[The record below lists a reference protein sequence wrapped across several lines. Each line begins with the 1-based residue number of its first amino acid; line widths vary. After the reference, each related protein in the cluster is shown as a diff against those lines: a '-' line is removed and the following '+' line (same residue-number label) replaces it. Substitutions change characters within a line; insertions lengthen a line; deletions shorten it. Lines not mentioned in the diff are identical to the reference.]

1 MRSVLLF
8 QHTNEAS
15 KIGDIISR
23 IREVMINLDKSYETI
38 VVDDG
43 SSDGTGIRAK
53 EAGANVIT
61 HPYNIGNGAA
71 VKTGIRHATGE
82 IFILLDGDGQHAPED
97 IPSLIDKVGVYDMVV
112 GARTGQSKTHI
123 HRYIANAIYNLFASY
138 ICGMRILDLTSGFRA
153 IKAEIAREFI
163 TLLPNT
169 FSYPTTI
176 TLSVIRSGYSL
187 AYVPIHSAK
196 RVGKSKI
203 KLLIDGPRFFF
214 IIFKI
219 TTLFSPMK
227 IFLPLS
233 IGTFLVGLMYGFIR
247 IFVMDRPYGLTSALF
262 MLVGAVIFLIGL
274 VSEQITELRYS
285 EKQDPFLSKGSGKQG

>member
-1 MRSVLLF
+1 M
-8 QHTNEAS
+8 
-15 KIGDIISR
+15 
-23 IREVMINLDKSYETI
+23 
-38 VVDDG
+38 DDG
-43 SSDGTGIRAK
+43 STDDTAAQAK
-53 EAGANVIT
+53 AASACVIS

-71 VKTGIRHATGE
+71 VKTGIRHAEGKL
-82 IFILLDGDGQHAPED
+82 FVFMDGDGQHAPED

-123 HRYIANAIYNLFASY
+123 HRDIANMIYNLFASY
-138 ICGMRILDLTSGFRA
+138 ICGMRILDLTSGFRV

-176 TLSVIRSGYSL
+176 TLSVLRSGYSL
-187 AYVPIHSAK
+187 AYVPIQCAK

-214 IIFKI
+214 ILFKI

-233 IGTFLVGLMYGFIR
+233 MATSLIGLIYGFIR

-262 MLVGAVIFLIGL
+262 ILIAAVIFLIGL

-285 EKQDPFLSKGSGKQG
+285 EKQDPFLSKGPGKQS